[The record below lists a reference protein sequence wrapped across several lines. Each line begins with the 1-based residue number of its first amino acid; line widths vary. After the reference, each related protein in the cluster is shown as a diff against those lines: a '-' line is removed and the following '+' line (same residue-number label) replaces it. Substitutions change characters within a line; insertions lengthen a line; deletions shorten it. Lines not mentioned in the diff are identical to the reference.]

1 MSVRVKRVAL
11 IVLYGTSLT
20 TGRLSGQWD
29 RKLEAALN
37 ARCNRRV
44 KVYSHG
50 KGSQTSDWAVANMED
65 QVLRFNPDIIYT
77 EGFSINDAAP
87 SLFPGGVAAHG
98 ANLDILI
105 PAFVDSGAMTFVQ
118 TMSPGPGR
126 PDLDTMYD
134 MDLAKAAQYGAT
146 GVDTRLLWPEEL
158 TAAMTSGGDLLHP
171 LEAETDP
178 RTLFQAINTLTPVVN
193 AMTK

>member
-1 MSVRVKRVAL
+1 MSVPIKRLVL

-37 ARCNRRV
+37 AKCNKRV

-65 QVLRFNPDIIYT
+65 QVLRFRPDIIYT
-77 EGFSINDAAP
+77 EGFSINDAAA
-87 SLFPGGVAAHG
+87 SLFPGGEAAHA

-105 PAFVDSGAMTFVQ
+105 PAFVAEALTFVQ

-126 PDLDTMYD
+126 PSLNAMYD
-134 MDLAKAAQYGAT
+134 VDLAKAAQYGAT
-146 GVDTRLLWPEEL
+146 GVDTRALWPAEL
-158 TAAMTSGGDLLHP
+158 TPAMTYGGDTLHP
-171 LEAETDP
+171 LEAETDA
-178 RTLFQAINTLTPVVN
+178 RTLINAINTLVPVVN
-193 AMTK
+193 ALTK